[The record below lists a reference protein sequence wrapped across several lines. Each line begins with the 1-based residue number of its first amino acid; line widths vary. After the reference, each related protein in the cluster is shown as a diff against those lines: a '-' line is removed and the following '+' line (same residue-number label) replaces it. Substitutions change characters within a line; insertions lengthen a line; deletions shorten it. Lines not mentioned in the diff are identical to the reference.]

1 MLLAGAAKHAGRGV
15 LAPKQ
20 ATAPVAEALSQEEPS
35 QSGAAPPATSA
46 PAAVAAAA
54 AVQQPEPV
62 RVAGQT
68 TATATLSDAVAAK
81 PRKGWSDA
89 LAEDGSSDDE
99 DEGAAGFEVVPQA
112 ASEDSDASSDDE
124 DAKLNALDADGKAEV
139 SMVFCGSKNIKK
151 LWLRCILCTCIKRR
165 AGLSEPGGQDYS
177 NLSQMLVNV

>member
-1 MLLAGAAKHAGRGV
+1 MILAGAAKDARRGV

-20 ATAPVAEALSQEEPS
+20 ATASAAEALSQEELSAP
-35 QSGAAPPATSA
+35 GAAPPATSA

-54 AVQQPEPV
+54 AVQQPQPA

-68 TATATLSDAVAAK
+68 TATATLNDAVAAK
-81 PRKGWSDA
+81 TKKGWSDA

-99 DEGAAGFEVVPQA
+99 DEGPAGFEVVPQA

-139 SMVFCGSKNIKK
+139 SMAPRERLFSDAACADVST
-151 LWLRCILCTCIKRR
+151 L
-165 AGLSEPGGQDYS
+165 
-177 NLSQMLVNV
+177 